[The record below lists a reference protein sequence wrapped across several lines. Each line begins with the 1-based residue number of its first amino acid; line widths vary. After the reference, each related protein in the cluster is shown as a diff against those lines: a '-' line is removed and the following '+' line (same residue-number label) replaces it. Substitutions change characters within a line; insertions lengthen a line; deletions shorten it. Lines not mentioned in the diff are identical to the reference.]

1 MRIKHTALVAGLF
14 IATTMGMTSS
24 VLADESSSAF
34 TTAGNITF
42 TSNYYYR
49 GVSQTSNLSAVQGS
63 LTVNHS
69 SGLYAS
75 VWSSNV
81 NNVIS
86 AGGQELDPS
95 IGFTSSVGDVAY
107 DVGVLQYGYP
117 GDRTKSFR
125 EAYGSVSYKG
135 AKLGL
140 AYSHD
145 FYAGNGQSLYSY
157 LDYAGKIGSSDFG
170 YSAHAGL
177 NKFKNTD
184 PVLYPVTAPADGY
197 MDYKVGVNYSKSGF
211 LVDLSYTGSDLDE
224 TACLAFGGEKYICK
238 GSVVASVGKSF

>member
-135 AKLGL
+135 AKLVWLTATTSTREMVNRCTATSTTPAKL
-140 AYSHD
+140 A
-145 FYAGNGQSLYSY
+145 AATL
-157 LDYAGKIGSSDFG
+157 
-170 YSAHAGL
+170 
-177 NKFKNTD
+177 
-184 PVLYPVTAPADGY
+184 VTAP
-197 MDYKVGVNYSKSGF
+197 MPV
-211 LVDLSYTGSDLDE
+211 
-224 TACLAFGGEKYICK
+224 
-238 GSVVASVGKSF
+238 